1 MADEWTDRMT
11 GARMQVD
18 REFQRRVRESQFTNQ
33 QWGLI
38 MTAVEFRIENPD
50 MPDEATLVADTGK
63 VEHVMPEL
71 EAIGEGMNGRPGATG
86 QSRAE
91 GGLLGK
97 LRGLFGGGDDDEID
111 PEKLDAATALV
122 EEYTEELQAFL
133 EEQGQWTA
141 VCDDAAR
148 A

>member
-1 MADEWTDRMT
+1 MVEEWTDRMT

-18 REFQRRVRESQFTNQ
+18 REFQHRVRESQFTNQ

-50 MPDEATLVADTGK
+50 TPEKATLVADTGK

-71 EAIGEGMNGRPGATG
+71 EAIGEGMHGRPGASQD
-86 QSRAE
+86 QSG

-97 LRGLFGGGDDDEID
+97 LRGLFGGGADDEID
-111 PEKLDAATALV
+111 PETLDAATALV
-122 EEYTEELQAFL
+122 EEYTGELQAFL
-133 EEQGQWTA
+133 EEQGQWATI
-141 VCDDAAR
+141 CDDAAR
-148 A
+148 G